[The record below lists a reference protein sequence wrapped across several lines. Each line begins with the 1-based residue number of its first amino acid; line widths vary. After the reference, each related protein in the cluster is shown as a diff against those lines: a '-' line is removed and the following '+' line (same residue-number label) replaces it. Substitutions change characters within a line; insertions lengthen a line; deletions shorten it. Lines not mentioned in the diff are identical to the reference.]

1 MCNGNVLTSQ
11 YNNSNINLKD
21 EVLKMTTTLQ
31 IRIDEELK
39 QQATKVYDTLGMDL
53 STAIRIFLKRSVA
66 INGMPFNLVIDDVG
80 LKAMQSMDNMAK
92 AAKEKGISDM
102 TMEEIDEIISDTRKR
117 KRAKWSYMQ

>member
-1 MCNGNVLTSQ
+1 MCNDNVLTTQ

-117 KRAKWSYMQ
+117 KRAK